1 MVADQEFIAL
11 VTNLVL
17 GVSTVLLTVFK
28 YRELL
33 GFLWK
38 MVKLLWKPIQC
49 IINWIKLAQ
58 KIDSAQK
65 ENDIRV
71 ANLENTLSDLS
82 KFMKD
87 KLNQNGGSSIFD
99 AIKRIETRQIVI
111 DSRQTALLNDSKL
124 GVFFCDLHG
133 RNTWVNKTYARFLDC
148 GTNELIGF
156 AWRKFIRT
164 EELERYSKVWESAF
178 RDGCEFE
185 DTVEFINAHG
195 HKVALHI
202 SVSSVMNE
210 LGLTNS
216 YVGQVTAL

>member
-11 VTNLVL
+11 IWQIIL
-17 GVSTVLLTVFK
+17 GVSTILLTIFK
-28 YRELL
+28 YREFI

-38 MVKLLWKPIQC
+38 LLQLAWKPIKC
-49 IINWIKLAQ
+49 AIDWIKLAH
-58 KIDSAQK
+58 KIEAAQ
-65 ENDIRV
+65 IRSDEKV
-71 ANLENTLSDLS
+71 LGIEDTLAKLD
-82 KFMKD
+82 KFMRD
-87 KLNQNGGSSIFD
+87 KLSPNGGSSFAD
-99 AIKRIETRQIVI
+99 AVKRIENRQIVS
-111 DSRQTALLNDSKL
+111 DSRQTALLNDSKM

-133 RNTWVNKTYARFLDC
+133 GNTWVNKTYARFLDC
-148 GTNELIGF
+148 GTNELTGF

-164 EELERYSKVWESAF
+164 EELARYSKVWEAAF

-202 SVSSVMNE
+202 SVSSVLNE

-216 YVGQVTAL
+216 YVGQVIAL